1 MFKLSFVVIKKLLK
15 VLIFIAPLCP
25 VNKTNIS

>member
-15 VLIFIAPLCP
+15 VLIFIAPLSP
-25 VNKTNIS
+25 VNKINIS

>member
-15 VLIFIAPLCP
+15 VLIFPAPLCQ
-25 VNKTNIS
+25 VNKLNIS

>member
-25 VNKTNIS
+25 VNKINIS

>member
-1 MFKLSFVVIKKLLK
+1 MFKLSFVVIRKLLK

-25 VNKTNIS
+25 VNKINIS

>member
-15 VLIFIAPLCP
+15 VLIFLALLCP
-25 VNKTNIS
+25 VNKLNIS